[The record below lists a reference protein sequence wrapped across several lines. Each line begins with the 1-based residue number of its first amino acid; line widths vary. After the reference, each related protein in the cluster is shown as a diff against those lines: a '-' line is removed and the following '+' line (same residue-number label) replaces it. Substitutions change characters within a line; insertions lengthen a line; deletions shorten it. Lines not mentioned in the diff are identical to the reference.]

1 MNIPGCSTAI
11 FSSVLTSQYPNFN
24 QVVESSKTE
33 TNSNWGQFEKDE
45 VELHSLVMILS
56 GPFQITGSSLI

>member
-1 MNIPGCSTAI
+1 MNIPGCSAAM
-11 FSSVLTSQYPNFN
+11 FPSVFTSQCPNFN

-33 TNSNWGQFEKDE
+33 TNKWGQFAKDE
-45 VELHSLVMILS
+45 TELHSWVMILS